1 MKAISGHLVL
11 KGKKDYRD
19 VAKVFPDVLTTFL
32 QETDQMPEDED
43 VLKMFIQLNMAE
55 LQRNGKPEGY
65 NRKGRMRLIFPLT
78 RKEFYIRGMTRSS
91 EVVRITEKISRILSK
106 GGIDHEVE
114 WNALSSI
121 EE

>member
-106 GGIDHEVE
+106 GGVDHEVE

>member
-32 QETDQMPEDED
+32 QETDQMPEDQD
-43 VLKMFIQLNMAE
+43 VLKMFIQLNMIE
-55 LQRNGKPEGY
+55 LKRNGKPEGY

-78 RKEFYIRGMTRSS
+78 RKEFYVRGMTRSS
-91 EVVRITEKISRILSK
+91 EVVRVTEKISRILSK
-106 GGIDHEVE
+106 GGVDHEVE
-114 WNALSSI
+114 WNALSSV

>member
-19 VAKVFPDVLTTFL
+19 VAKVFPEVLRTFL

-43 VLKMFIQLNMAE
+43 VLEMFIQLNMAE

-65 NRKGRMRLIFPLT
+65 NRKGRMRLVFPLT
-78 RKEFYIRGMTRSS
+78 RKEFYIRGMTRSG
-91 EVVRITEKISRILSK
+91 EVVRVTEKISRILSK

>member
-1 MKAISGHLVL
+1 MKATSGHLVL

-19 VAKVFPDVLTTFL
+19 VAKVFPDVLRTFL
-32 QETDQMPEDED
+32 QDTDQMPEDED

-55 LQRNGKPEGY
+55 LLRNGKPEGY
-65 NRKGRMRLIFPLT
+65 NRKGRMRLVFPLT

-91 EVVRITEKISRILSK
+91 EVVRVTEKISRILSK

-114 WNALSSI
+114 WDALSSI